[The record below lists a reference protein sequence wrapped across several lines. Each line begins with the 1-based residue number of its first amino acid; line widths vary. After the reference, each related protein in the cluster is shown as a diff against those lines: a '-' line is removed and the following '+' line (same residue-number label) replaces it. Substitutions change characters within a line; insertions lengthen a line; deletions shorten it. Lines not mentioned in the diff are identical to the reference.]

1 MSDFHLDIDNALGRR
16 AGLEVA
22 IRGAIRAGALVSG
35 ALLPGSRALANELGI
50 SRSTVV
56 EAYGQLA
63 AEGFLDMRQ
72 GSGTRVAAL
81 ARPAA
86 IATGSAPE
94 PPAFSMA
101 FVPGEPDLTS
111 FPRAAWSTTV
121 RAVLR
126 DTPTS
131 TFAYGDPFGLHELRT
146 TLVGHLGRAR
156 AVVAAPDRV
165 VVFSGVGDALATV
178 IPALARIDVG
188 HVALE
193 EPCLPWHRGA
203 VSRTAAV
210 HNVHVDEQGLRV
222 DALAS
227 TPARAVLVTPAH
239 QYPLGVTMSPTR
251 RAELVAWARDADAWI
266 IEDDYDGEFRY
277 DRHPVG
283 SLQGIASDRVIY
295 AGTASK
301 SIVPGIGIGWLVVPE
316 PLVGHLRDVLNHR
329 ITTSTIEQAVLS
341 RFIDTGRLDRHLR
354 RMRGVY
360 RRRREQ
366 LLEVLADVRALSLRG
381 LAAGLHVTAQV
392 ASLEA
397 EQTVA
402 DHAAASG
409 LALFRLSTHYG
420 EAAKLH
426 GIVFGFTRSPEHA
439 WPSALRKLRAAL
451 AHA

>member
-1 MSDFHLDIDNALGRR
+1 MSDFHLDIDHSIGRR
-16 AGLEVA
+16 AGLEAA
-22 IRGAIRAGALVSG
+22 IRGAIRAGALVAG
-35 ALLPGSRALANELGI
+35 TRLPSSRALADELGI

-81 ARPAA
+81 ALPAATDARPA
-86 IATGSAPE
+86 TE
-94 PPAFSMA
+94 PPAFSMD
-101 FVPGEPDLTS
+101 FLPGEPDLTS
-111 FPRAAWSTTV
+111 FPRAAWSTTA

-126 DTPTS
+126 DTPSS
-131 TFAYGDPFGLHELRT
+131 TFAYGDPFGLRELRI
-146 TLVGHLGRAR
+146 TLAAHLGRAR
-156 AVVAAPDRV
+156 AVVASPDRV
-165 VVFSGVGDALATV
+165 IIFSGFGDALATV
-178 IPALARIDVG
+178 VPALARIGVE

-193 EPCLPWHRGA
+193 EPCLPWHRDA
-203 VSRTAAV
+203 VERTAEIHSV
-210 HNVHVDEQGLRV
+210 GVDEQGLRV
-222 DALAS
+222 GALTS
-227 TPARAVLVTPAH
+227 TAATAVLVTPAH

-251 RAELVAWARDADAWI
+251 RAELVSWARDTDAWI

-283 SLQGIASDRVIY
+283 ALQGIAPDRVIY

-301 SIVPGIGIGWLVVPE
+301 SIVPGVGIGWVVVPA
-316 PLVGHLRDVLNHR
+316 PLVGQLRDVLNHR

-341 RFIDTGRLDRHLR
+341 RFFDTGRVDRHLR

-366 LLEVLADVRALSLRG
+366 LLEVLAEASAISLGG

-392 ASLEA
+392 ASLDA
-397 EQTVA
+397 EQAVVH
-402 DHAAASG
+402 HAAASG
-409 LALFRLSTHYG
+409 IALFRLSAHYRD
-420 EAAKLH
+420 EEKLH

-439 WPSALRKLRAAL
+439 WPTALRQLRAAL
-451 AHA
+451 EHT